1 MMLVSARIEA
11 VYLGNTV
18 MTPEQEQDLKVHL
31 QAVAKILDAESHPEA
46 MKTLEGIELTVR
58 EQMQKNV
65 SPELGSFLSKR
76 LQERK
81 QASPEP

>member
-1 MMLVSARIEA
+1 
-11 VYLGNTV
+11 

-31 QAVAKILDAESHPEA
+31 QAIGKILYDESDPEA

-58 EQMQKNV
+58 EQMHKHV
-65 SPELGSFLSKR
+65 SPAIGFFLSKR

-81 QASPEP
+81 QASPEN